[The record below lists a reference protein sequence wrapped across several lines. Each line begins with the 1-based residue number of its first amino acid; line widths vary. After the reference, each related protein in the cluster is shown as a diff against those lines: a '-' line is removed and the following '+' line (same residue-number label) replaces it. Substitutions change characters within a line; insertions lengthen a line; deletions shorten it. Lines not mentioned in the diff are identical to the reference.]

1 MRLGE
6 SFSFNLKKIKF
17 FASLE
22 LKSIIFFMQILLFN
36 EFLYSKSLFILFKS
50 NLIHR
55 LLIF

>member
-50 NLIHR
+50 NL
-55 LLIF
+55 LVFPLN